1 VTPHLVRAIDEGEGW
16 KPVPT
21 PPAQSS
27 VDMDQNKL
35 QVIRDGMFRVVNAP
49 QGTAHAAAL
58 KGYDMAGKTGTAQV
72 ISNTGK
78 QRAGKTTKDLR
89 DHGWFVFLAPASKP
103 EIAGVVFCEHGE
115 HGTNASQ
122 IARHMVDTYFAKK
135 EGRPLPAYPTKEG
148 KGTLVA
154 QAQQGDRDVPAD
166 PVTTDAP
173 AAPAAPAPRP

>member
-1 VTPHLVRAIDEGEGW
+1 
-16 KPVPT
+16 
-21 PPAQSS
+21 
-27 VDMDQNKL
+27 
-35 QVIRDGMFRVVNAP
+35 MFRVVNAP

-135 EGRPLPAYPTKEG
+135 EGRPLPTYPTKEG
-148 KGTLVA
+148 KPGTLVA
-154 QAQQGDRDVPAD
+154 QAQPDTDVPAD
-166 PVTTDAP
+166 PVVVDAP
-173 AAPAAPAPRP
+173 AQAPAAGTPRP